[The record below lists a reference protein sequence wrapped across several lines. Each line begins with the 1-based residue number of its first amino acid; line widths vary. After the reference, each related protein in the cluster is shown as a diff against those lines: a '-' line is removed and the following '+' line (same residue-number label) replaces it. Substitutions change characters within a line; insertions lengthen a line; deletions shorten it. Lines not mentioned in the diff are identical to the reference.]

1 MKNTIRLAL
10 VCVLF
15 SLTACESA
23 EDKCRKHYID
33 KEGYS
38 YDEACELC
46 EDAYNES
53 RARR

>member
-1 MKNTIRLAL
+1 MKYTIRLAL

>member
-1 MKNTIRLAL
+1 MKYIFTFVLAITL
-10 VCVLF
+10 L
-15 SLTACESA
+15 SLSSCESA